1 MACFWSLFGV
11 VFDTLGS
18 LFVNMCSIGE
28 SFEFEWI
35 PGREGWSPES
45 RDPRKLRV
53 KGSSRALGGGYR
65 WGEQITVLQH

>member
-1 MACFWSLFGV
+1 M
-11 VFDTLGS
+11 FDTLES

-45 RDPRKLRV
+45 RDPRKWKV
-53 KGSSRALGGGYR
+53 KGRSVGVSTTEQTESSKIESKQRM
-65 WGEQITVLQH
+65 